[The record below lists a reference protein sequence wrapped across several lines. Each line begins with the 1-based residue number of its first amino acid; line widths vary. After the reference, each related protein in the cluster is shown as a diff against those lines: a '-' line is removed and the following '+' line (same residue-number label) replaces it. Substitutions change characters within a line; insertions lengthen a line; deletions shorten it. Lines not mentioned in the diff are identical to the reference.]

1 MPSFGEKLKLE
12 REKRAV
18 TLEQISQSTKIG
30 IRMLQA
36 LEEDKFSQ
44 LPGGIFNKGFVRAYA
59 RHLGLDEDQTITDYL
74 DASGEGLA
82 PEPEAAMGSQIPPAE
97 AREQPAH
104 RPLPWGLFA
113 AILLMVALAL
123 SFWSRSKHNNGEHS
137 GRSTAPTAVPKPAT
151 SASTGDATAVP
162 QNTNATTTEKAAPS
176 REISTLTK
184 SASTSANNAVTEA
197 AQIAPAT
204 PMPGEFTVVILA
216 RDESWIS
223 IKADGKPIFEATLM
237 PETQHAVHAQ
247 REVVIRAGN
256 TGALDFIFNGKKLNS
271 QGDYGE
277 VKTLTFGASGLLPA
291 ARATPV
297 TQ

>member
-1 MPSFGEKLKLE
+1 LPSFGAKLKLE
-12 REKRAV
+12 REKRSV
-18 TLEQISQSTKIG
+18 TLEQISLSTKIG
-30 IRMLQA
+30 MRMLQA

-59 RHLGLDEDQTITDYL
+59 RHIGLDEDQTITDYL
-74 DASGEGLA
+74 EASGEGPA
-82 PEPEAAMGSQIPPAE
+82 PEPEAAVESKPAPAE
-97 AREQPAH
+97 VREQSAH

-123 SFWSRSKHNNGEHS
+123 WFWKRSQHNSERHPEQS
-137 GRSTAPTAVPKPAT
+137 SAPIVAQKPVT
-151 SASTGDATAVP
+151 NASTGDATAVP
-162 QNTNATTTEKAAPS
+162 PNANATTAEKDVPS
-176 REISTLTK
+176 KEISASS
-184 SASTSANNAVTEA
+184 SAKNAVTEA

-223 IKADGKPIFEATLM
+223 IKTDGKAIFEYTML

-247 REVVIRAGN
+247 KEVVIRAGN
-256 TGALDFIFNGKKLNS
+256 TGALDFIFNGKKLDS

-277 VKTLTFGASGLLPA
+277 VKTLAFGASGLLPT
-291 ARATPV
+291 ARAIPV

>member
-1 MPSFGEKLKLE
+1 LPSFGEKLKLE

-74 DASGEGLA
+74 DASGEGPA

-97 AREQPAH
+97 AHQQPAH

-113 AILLMVALAL
+113 TILLMVALAL
-123 SFWSRSKHNNGEHS
+123 SFWNRSKHNNGEHS
-137 GRSTAPTAVPKPAT
+137 ERSTPPTAVPKPAT
-151 SASTGDATAVP
+151 SASTGDATAAP
-162 QNTNATTTEKAAPS
+162 QNTNATTAEKAAPS

-223 IKADGKPIFEATLM
+223 IKADGKATFEATML

-297 TQ
+297 PQ